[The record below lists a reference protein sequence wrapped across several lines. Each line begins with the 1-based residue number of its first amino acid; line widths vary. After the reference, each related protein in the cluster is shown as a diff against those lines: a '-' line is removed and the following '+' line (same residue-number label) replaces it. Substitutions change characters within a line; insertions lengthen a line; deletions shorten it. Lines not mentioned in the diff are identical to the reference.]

1 MEVSIRVRR
10 TLSVLTI
17 FTKILS
23 ALKKQVNGFMLF
35 SREKKDELTSQ
46 ASLIP
51 GISGLSVQGKKRFS
65 NSIKE
70 SKLVKGRYKKVR

>member
-1 MEVSIRVRR
+1 MEVSIRVRW
-10 TLSVLTI
+10 TVFLSDTGSN
-17 FTKILS
+17 ILL

-46 ASLIP
+46 VSLIP
-51 GISGLSVQGKKRFS
+51 GISGLSVQGQKRIS

>member
-1 MEVSIRVRR
+1 MEVSIRVRW
-10 TLSVLTI
+10 TVFLSGS
-17 FTKILS
+17 KILL

-51 GISGLSVQGKKRFS
+51 RTIGGLSVQGQKRIS
-65 NSIKE
+65 NSLKE
-70 SKLVKGRYKKVR
+70 SKLVKG

>member
-17 FTKILS
+17 STKILL

-51 GISGLSVQGKKRFS
+51 GISGLSVQGQKRIS
-65 NSIKE
+65 N
-70 SKLVKGRYKKVR
+70 

>member
-17 FTKILS
+17 FTKILL

-51 GISGLSVQGKKRFS
+51 GISGLSVQEQRRIS

>member
-17 FTKILS
+17 FTKILL

-51 GISGLSVQGKKRFS
+51 GISGLSVQGQKRIS

>member
-17 FTKILS
+17 STKILL

-51 GISGLSVQGKKRFS
+51 GISGLSVQGQKHIS